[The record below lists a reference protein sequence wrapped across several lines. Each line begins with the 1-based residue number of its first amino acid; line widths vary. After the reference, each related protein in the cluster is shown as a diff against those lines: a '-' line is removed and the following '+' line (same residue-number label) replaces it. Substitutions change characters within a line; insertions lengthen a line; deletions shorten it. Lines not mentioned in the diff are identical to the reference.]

1 MINFR
6 KLSLIFKDRQI
17 RNKILIT
24 FFILAIFRLA
34 ANIPV
39 PGVNLE
45 NLKRMFLENQFLGL
59 LNVFVGGALSNLSI
73 VMLGVGPYI
82 TATIILQLLTMIFPQ
97 LEELYKEGGEEGRQK
112 FNQYAR
118 ILTVP
123 LAFLEGYGMLNLF
136 VKQNIISFSSSYHL
150 LTSLITITAG
160 SVFLMWLGELITEN
174 GVGNGISLL
183 ILAGILART
192 PVEVRSFLLKWDVA
206 NLPSYILFFASS
218 ILIIVCVVFVNEAK
232 RNIPISYV
240 KRVRGNKIYGGVST
254 YLPLNVNP
262 AGVIPIIFAL
272 SVLLFPTMVANLLQ
286 GFNNPTILAV
296 SKSVVNFL
304 QNQWVHGI
312 LFFILVFA
320 FTFFYTLVTFE
331 PKTISENLQ
340 KVGGFI
346 PGVRPGEQTSLFLQK
361 ILNNV
366 LYIGATFLGVIAVL
380 PSIIQGIT
388 KVAEFQ
394 FLIGGTSLLIVVSV
408 ILETWRALEAEIEM
422 KEYD

>member
-6 KLSLIFKDRQI
+6 KLSLIFKDKQI

-24 FFILAIFRLA
+24 FFLLAIFRLA

-286 GFNNPTILAV
+286 GLNNPTILEA

-304 QNQWVHGI
+304 QNQWVHGT

-380 PSIIQGIT
+380 PSIVQGIT

>member
-1 MINFR
+1 
-6 KLSLIFKDRQI
+6 
-17 RNKILIT
+17 
-24 FFILAIFRLA
+24 
-34 ANIPV
+34 
-39 PGVNLE
+39 
-45 NLKRMFLENQFLGL
+45 
-59 LNVFVGGALSNLSI
+59 
-73 VMLGVGPYI
+73 
-82 TATIILQLLTMIFPQ
+82 
-97 LEELYKEGGEEGRQK
+97 
-112 FNQYAR
+112 
-118 ILTVP
+118 
-123 LAFLEGYGMLNLF
+123 
-136 VKQNIISFSSSYHL
+136 
-150 LTSLITITAG
+150 
-160 SVFLMWLGELITEN
+160 
-174 GVGNGISLL
+174 
-183 ILAGILART
+183 
-192 PVEVRSFLLKWDVA
+192 
-206 NLPSYILFFASS
+206 LPSYILFFASS

-286 GFNNPTILAV
+286 GLNNPTILEA

-304 QNQWVHGI
+304 QNQWVHGT

-380 PSIIQGIT
+380 PSIVQGIT